1 MAGSDLTL
9 SVPPIRYVIVHF
21 HIFKNGGS
29 TIESILHREF
39 SQQFAT
45 IHGPSAGATLDSVDL
60 AEFLERQPQ
69 ISALSSHH
77 LRYPKLSAR
86 RFVIFDWCFLRHPL
100 DRLQSLYFYLARLDS
115 TDPLCQRARRSTAAE
130 FLEYLLD
137 MAPHQVSDVQVTQLA
152 RAGAFTRP
160 ANERDLEQATAIV
173 RQMAVPG
180 LVEAFDESLVA
191 AEYYLQPAF
200 PTLRLEYTPLNVGRP
215 RWETPIERQQLL
227 QQTWGADLYGRLS
240 RVNQLDLELF
250 HQMEKEVQQRLDK
263 VPRFERRLAE
273 FRSRCAGFG
282 RAATA

>member
-100 DRLQSLYFYLARLDS
+100 DRLQSLYFYLTRLDS
-115 TDPLCQRARRSTAAE
+115 TDPLCQHARRSTAAE

-137 MAPHQVSDVQVTQLA
+137 IAPHQVSDVQVTQLA

-160 ANERDLEQATAIV
+160 ANERDLEQAAAIV

-200 PTLRLEYTPLNVGRP
+200 PTLRLEYIPQNVGRL
-215 RWETPIERQQLL
+215 RRGTPVEQQQLL
-227 QQTWGADLYGRLS
+227 QQAWGADLYGRLS

-250 HQMEKEVQQRLDK
+250 HQMEKEVRQRLDR
-263 VPRFERRLAE
+263 VPRFEQRLAE